1 MSVHSI
7 YGIGNPLMDLVV
19 YGSHQLVQ
27 SLGARPGTM
36 NLVDERQRDSLLAG
50 VEVTGMIPGGS
61 CANTLRGIA
70 WLAGDGG
77 ERPLY
82 AGGVGRDAL
91 GDQYEEQ
98 LRGLGVETRIARKD
112 RGTGVSTIIVTP
124 DHERTMFTCLGASQE
139 LSASDCAPFPDTRML
154 YFTGYMWDTVPQK
167 NAVLK
172 ALKECKKN
180 GGTVAFDLAD
190 PFAVNRNRDE
200 FVDLIKE
207 NADIVFAN
215 REEATLLF
223 GTGTAD
229 EAVSALSQICG
240 LAVVKDGRAGSLVK
254 RAGHEIERVPVRRIK
269 AVDTTGAGDMY
280 AAGFLYGVIS
290 GMSDRESGICASYLA
305 SRVVETWGAQFAPE
319 SRAGVAGE
327 VARGEWQFTA

>member
-1 MSVHSI
+1 MQKPFI
-7 YGIGNPLMDLVV
+7 YGIGNPLIDIVVEAEDDDLSALGLDRGIMHLVDLDERGRILERVKDRRTEYSCGGSAPNTLIFLSALGVRTALAGKIGGDEFGKKYSENLPVENMESQLVV
-19 YGSHQLVQ
+19 
-27 SLGARPGTM
+27 
-36 NLVDERQRDSLLAG
+36 
-50 VEVTGMIPGGS
+50 
-61 CANTLRGIA
+61 
-70 WLAGDGG
+70 
-77 ERPLY
+77 
-82 AGGVGRDAL
+82 
-91 GDQYEEQ
+91 
-98 LRGLGVETRIARKD
+98 
-112 RGTGVSTIIVTP
+112 GTGATGSSVILVTP
-124 DHERTMFTCLGASQE
+124 DSERTMNTYLGANREFSVDDVD
-139 LSASDCAPFPDTRML
+139 LNVVRRAGYL